1 MSAVAEKELPRSVEA
16 EVKVFEDSEELLGE
30 ESSALQ
36 VQPQSPQ
43 QQLQLAEPGTQA
55 AAPAIPRTVVEA
67 MTLARRALD
76 TRGWAILQMAEAD
89 VVEEGKIAVA
99 IGLESIEDLLESVEA
114 LEQRQALMME
124 AVDRCVAD
132 ARASRLLGL
141 LAGV

>member
-1 MSAVAEKELPRSVEA
+1 M
-16 EVKVFEDSEELLGE
+16 
-30 ESSALQ
+30 
-36 VQPQSPQ
+36 
-43 QQLQLAEPGTQA
+43 
-55 AAPAIPRTVVEA
+55 
-67 MTLARRALD
+67 
-76 TRGWAILQMAEAD
+76 QMAEAD